1 MITLWRLAALPCRP
15 LKPSRLFNLKYSKG
29 VSAAQLNKTK
39 VVPAL
44 QFKRYCRWIKGA
56 IAMHLTGGISRQT
69 RSKVAHESSV
79 PVSEIRQSISIY
91 IFLTIC

>member
-44 QFKRYCRWIKGA
+44 QFKRYCRWIKG
-56 IAMHLTGGISRQT
+56 Q
-69 RSKVAHESSV
+69 
-79 PVSEIRQSISIY
+79 
-91 IFLTIC
+91 